1 MRKKESPQI
10 TPLMLISIILTTGIL
25 IAKMGYAYIDTIY
38 WLVAALLS
46 WGISFYLLKRSASAI
61 NIQCLSL
68 IFCIFSIGGTLT
80 SHQMDKKKQ
89 EKPQIITEEGL
100 SSFDKT
106 ILITQE
112 CRNTIQ
118 KHLRSLNIQ
127 EQDFAI
133 VSAMTLGDKTSLT
146 KETKDIYS
154 ISGASHILA
163 VSGLHI
169 GIIFQLFIL
178 LLGGRRRSIPTIML
192 SITAIWAYVIF
203 IGMPASAIRS
213 ATMISICCFAM
224 LSHRKALSVNNLAF
238 AYVIMLIYNP
248 LYLFD
253 ISFQMSFM
261 AVYSILLFYQP
272 LEGLCSTS
280 HFYTRWPWSM
290 LCISIAAQI
299 GTMPLII
306 YYFGRISCYA
316 LFTGFIAIPAA
327 TVILWLSA
335 AILLLTL
342 LTHIPLMSLLSE
354 PLLHFAASGLIS
366 ITQAT
371 NTALKLTTMLP
382 GASIDGI
389 KINIPQLCLIYF
401 CIIVGYI
408 FIRKTRYYSK
418 TSSIPFSVKSSSS
431 AFRPQGL

>member
-1 MRKKESPQI
+1 MRKKKSPQI
-10 TPLMLISIILTTGIL
+10 TPLMHISIILTIGIL
-25 IAKMGYAYIDTIY
+25 IAKMEYGDIDTIY

-46 WGISFYLLKRSASAI
+46 WGISFYLLKRSSSTI
-61 NIQCLSL
+61 NAQCLSL
-68 IFCIFSIGGTLT
+68 FICIFCMGGVLT
-80 SHQMDKKKQ
+80 SHQLDKKQ
-89 EKPQIITEEGL
+89 DKPQIITEENL

-106 ILITQE
+106 MLVTQE
-112 CRNTIQ
+112 YRNTIQ
-118 KHLRSLNIQ
+118 KQLRSLNIQ

-146 KETKDIYS
+146 KETKGIYS

-178 LLGGRRRSIPTIML
+178 LLGGRRRSIPTIIL

-224 LSHRKALSVNNLAF
+224 LSHRKALSINNLTF

-342 LTHIPLMSLLSE
+342 LTHIPLISLLTD
-354 PLLHFAASGLIS
+354 PLLHYAANGLIC

-431 AFRPQGL
+431 VFRPQGL

>member
-431 AFRPQGL
+431 AF

>member
-1 MRKKESPQI
+1 MRKKVSPQI
-10 TPLMLISIILTTGIL
+10 TPLMHISIILTFGIL
-25 IAKMGYAYIDTIY
+25 IAKMGYGYIDTIN

-46 WGISFYLLKRSASAI
+46 WGISFYLLKRSTSAI
-61 NIQCLSL
+61 NVQCLSL
-68 IFCIFSIGGTLT
+68 FICIFCMGGVLT
-80 SHQMDKKKQ
+80 SHQMDKKQ
-89 EKPQIITEEGL
+89 NKPQIITEENL

-106 ILITQE
+106 MLATQE

-178 LLGGRRRSIPTIML
+178 LLGGRRRSIPTIIL

-224 LSHRKALSVNNLAF
+224 LSHRKALSINNLAF

-342 LTHIPLMSLLSE
+342 LTHIPLMNLLSE

-431 AFRPQGL
+431 VL

>member
-10 TPLMLISIILTTGIL
+10 TPLMHISIFLTFGIL
-25 IAKMGYAYIDTIY
+25 IAKMGYGYIDTIY
-38 WLVAALLS
+38 WLVATLLS
-46 WGISFYLLKRSASAI
+46 WGISFYLLKCSASTI
-61 NIQCLSL
+61 NAQCLSL
-68 IFCIFSIGGTLT
+68 FFCIFCMGGALT
-80 SHQMDKKKQ
+80 SHQMDKKQ
-89 EKPQIITEEGL
+89 DKPQIITEENL

-106 ILITQE
+106 MLVTQE
-112 CRNTIQ
+112 YRNTIQ

-178 LLGGRRRSIPTIML
+178 LSGGRKRSIPTIIL

-213 ATMISICCFAM
+213 ATMISICCFAL
-224 LSHRKALSVNNLAF
+224 LSHRKALSINNLAF

-335 AILLLTL
+335 TILLLTL

-401 CIIVGYI
+401 CIIVGYL

-431 AFRPQGL
+431 AF

>member
-1 MRKKESPQI
+1 MRKKKSPQI
-10 TPLMLISIILTTGIL
+10 TPLMHISIILTIGIL
-25 IAKMGYAYIDTIY
+25 IATMEYGYIDTIY

-46 WGISFYLLKRSASAI
+46 WGISFYLLKRSSSTI
-61 NIQCLSL
+61 NAQCLSL
-68 IFCIFSIGGTLT
+68 FICIFCMGGVLT
-80 SHQMDKKKQ
+80 SHQLDKKQ
-89 EKPQIITEEGL
+89 DKPQIITEENL

-106 ILITQE
+106 MLVTQE
-112 CRNTIQ
+112 YRNTIQ
-118 KHLRSLNIQ
+118 KQLRSLNIQ

-146 KETKDIYS
+146 KETKGIYS

-178 LLGGRRRSIPTIML
+178 LLGGRRRSIPTIIL

-224 LSHRKALSVNNLAF
+224 LSHRKALSINNLAF

-342 LTHIPLMSLLSE
+342 LTHIPLISLLTD
-354 PLLHFAASGLIS
+354 PLLHYAANGLIC

-431 AFRPQGL
+431 VFRPQGL

>member
-1 MRKKESPQI
+1 
-10 TPLMLISIILTTGIL
+10 ML
-25 IAKMGYAYIDTIY
+25 
-38 WLVAALLS
+38 V
-46 WGISFYLLKRSASAI
+46 
-61 NIQCLSL
+61 
-68 IFCIFSIGGTLT
+68 
-80 SHQMDKKKQ
+80 
-89 EKPQIITEEGL
+89 
-100 SSFDKT
+100 
-106 ILITQE
+106 TQE

-118 KHLRSLNIQ
+118 KQLRSLNIQ

-178 LLGGRRRSIPTIML
+178 LLGGRRRSIPTIIL

-224 LSHRKALSVNNLAF
+224 LSHRKALSINNLAF

-272 LEGLCSTS
+272 LEDLCSTS

-354 PLLHFAASGLIS
+354 PLLHFAASGLMS

-431 AFRPQGL
+431 AFLPQGL

>member
-224 LSHRKALSVNNLAF
+224 LSHRKALSINNLAF

-354 PLLHFAASGLIS
+354 PLLHFATSGLIS

-408 FIRKTRYYSK
+408 IIRKTRYYSK

-431 AFRPQGL
+431 AF

>member
-10 TPLMLISIILTTGIL
+10 TPLMHISIFLTFGIL
-25 IAKMGYAYIDTIY
+25 IAKMGYGYIDTIF
-38 WLVAALLS
+38 WLVATLLS
-46 WGISFYLLKRSASAI
+46 WGISFYLLKRSSSTI
-61 NIQCLSL
+61 NVQCLSL
-68 IFCIFSIGGTLT
+68 IFCIFCMGGVLT
-80 SHQMDKKKQ
+80 FHQLDKKQ
-89 EKPQIITEEGL
+89 DKPQIITEENL

-106 ILITQE
+106 MLVTQE

-118 KHLRSLNIQ
+118 KQLRSLNIQ

-178 LLGGRRRSIPTIML
+178 LLGGRRRSIPTIIL

-224 LSHRKALSVNNLAF
+224 LSHRKALSINNLAF

-431 AFRPQGL
+431 AF

>member
-1 MRKKESPQI
+1 
-10 TPLMLISIILTTGIL
+10 
-25 IAKMGYAYIDTIY
+25 MGG
-38 WLVAALLS
+38 V
-46 WGISFYLLKRSASAI
+46 
-61 NIQCLSL
+61 
-68 IFCIFSIGGTLT
+68 LT
-80 SHQMDKKKQ
+80 SHQLDKKQ
-89 EKPQIITEEGL
+89 DKPQIITEENL

-106 ILITQE
+106 MLVTQE
-112 CRNTIQ
+112 YRNTIQ
-118 KHLRSLNIQ
+118 KQLRSLNIQ

-146 KETKDIYS
+146 KETKGIYS

-178 LLGGRRRSIPTIML
+178 LLGGRRRSIPTIIL

-213 ATMISICCFAM
+213 ATMISIFCFAM
-224 LSHRKALSVNNLAF
+224 LSHRKALSINNLTF

-316 LFTGFIAIPAA
+316 LFTGFIAIPTA

-342 LTHIPLMSLLSE
+342 LTHIPLISLLTD
-354 PLLHFAASGLIS
+354 PLLHYAANGLIC

-431 AFRPQGL
+431 VFRPQGL

>member
-1 MRKKESPQI
+1 MRKKKSTQL
-10 TPLMLISIILTTGIL
+10 TPLMHISIFLTIGIL
-25 IAKMGYAYIDTIY
+25 IAKMGYGYIDTIY

-46 WGISFYLLKRSASAI
+46 WGISFYLLKCSASTI
-61 NIQCLSL
+61 NAQCLSL
-68 IFCIFSIGGTLT
+68 IFCVFCMGGVLT
-80 SHQMDKKKQ
+80 SHQMDKKQ
-89 EKPQIITEEGL
+89 DKPQIITEENL

-106 ILITQE
+106 MLVTQE
-112 CRNTIQ
+112 YRNTIQ

-178 LLGGRRRSIPTIML
+178 LLGGRRRSIPTIIL

-224 LSHRKALSVNNLAF
+224 LSHRKALSINNLAF

-342 LTHIPLMSLLSE
+342 LTHIPLMNLLSE

-431 AFRPQGL
+431 AFWPQGL

>member
-224 LSHRKALSVNNLAF
+224 LSHRKALSINNLAF

-431 AFRPQGL
+431 AF

>member
-224 LSHRKALSVNNLAF
+224 LSHRKALSINNLAF

-354 PLLHFAASGLIS
+354 PLLHFATSGLIS

-431 AFRPQGL
+431 AF

>member
-1 MRKKESPQI
+1 MGNFILSSQTLFIDNKRPMPFPVYLHILYGRSP
-10 TPLMLISIILTTGIL
+10 
-25 IAKMGYAYIDTIY
+25 D
-38 WLVAALLS
+38 
-46 WGISFYLLKRSASAI
+46 
-61 NIQCLSL
+61 
-68 IFCIFSIGGTLT
+68 FSPAG
-80 SHQMDKKKQ
+80 QKQ
-89 EKPQIITEEGL
+89 DKPQIITEENL

-106 ILITQE
+106 MLVTQE
-112 CRNTIQ
+112 YRNTIQ
-118 KHLRSLNIQ
+118 KQLRSLNIQ

-178 LLGGRRRSIPTIML
+178 LLGGRRRSIPTIIL

-224 LSHRKALSVNNLAF
+224 LSHRKALSINNLTF

-342 LTHIPLMSLLSE
+342 LTHIPLISLLTD
-354 PLLHFAASGLIS
+354 PLLHYAANGLIC

-431 AFRPQGL
+431 VFRPQGL

>member
-1 MRKKESPQI
+1 MRKKKSPQI
-10 TPLMLISIILTTGIL
+10 TPLMHISIFLTFGIL
-25 IAKMGYAYIDTIY
+25 IAKMGYGYIDTIY
-38 WLVAALLS
+38 WLVATLFS
-46 WGISFYLLKRSASAI
+46 WGISFYLLKRSSSTI
-61 NIQCLSL
+61 NIQCLSQ
-68 IFCIFSIGGTLT
+68 IFCIFCMGGVLT
-80 SHQMDKKKQ
+80 SHQLDKIQ
-89 EKPQIITEEGL
+89 DKPQIITEENL

-106 ILITQE
+106 MLVTQE

-118 KHLRSLNIQ
+118 EQLRSLNIQ

-154 ISGASHILA
+154 ISGAGHILA

-178 LLGGRRRSIPTIML
+178 LLGGRRRSIPTIIL

-224 LSHRKALSVNNLAF
+224 LSHRKALSINNLAF

-327 TVILWLSA
+327 AVILWLSA

-408 FIRKTRYYSK
+408 FIRKTRIIQK
-418 TSSIPFSVKSSSS
+418 PRR
-431 AFRPQGL
+431 FRFL

>member
-10 TPLMLISIILTTGIL
+10 TPLMHISIFLTFGIL
-25 IAKMGYAYIDTIY
+25 IAKMGYGDIDTIY

-46 WGISFYLLKRSASAI
+46 WGISFYLLKCSASTI
-61 NIQCLSL
+61 NAQCLSL
-68 IFCIFSIGGTLT
+68 FFCVFCMGGVLT
-80 SHQMDKKKQ
+80 SHQMDKKQ
-89 EKPQIITEEGL
+89 DKPQIITEENL

-106 ILITQE
+106 MLVTQE

-178 LLGGRRRSIPTIML
+178 LLGGRRRSIPTIIL

-224 LSHRKALSVNNLAF
+224 LSHRKALSINNLAF

-299 GTMPLII
+299 GTMPLIT

-401 CIIVGYI
+401 CIIVGYL
-408 FIRKTRYYSK
+408 FIRKTRFYSK

-431 AFRPQGL
+431 VL

>member
-224 LSHRKALSVNNLAF
+224 LSHRKALSINNLAF

-327 TVILWLSA
+327 TVVLWLSA

-366 ITQAT
+366 ITQAM

-431 AFRPQGL
+431 AF

>member
-1 MRKKESPQI
+1 MRKKKSPQI
-10 TPLMLISIILTTGIL
+10 TPLMHISIILTIGIL
-25 IAKMGYAYIDTIY
+25 IAKMGYGYIDTIY
-38 WLVAALLS
+38 WLVAVLLS
-46 WGISFYLLKRSASAI
+46 WGISFYLLKRSSSTI
-61 NIQCLSL
+61 NAQCLSL
-68 IFCIFSIGGTLT
+68 FICIFCMGGVLT
-80 SHQMDKKKQ
+80 SHQLDKKQ
-89 EKPQIITEEGL
+89 DKPQIITEENL

-106 ILITQE
+106 MLVTQE

-118 KHLRSLNIQ
+118 KQLRSLNIQ

-178 LLGGRRRSIPTIML
+178 LLGGRRRSIPTIIL

-224 LSHRKALSVNNLAF
+224 LSHRKALSINNLAF

-280 HFYTRWPWSM
+280 HFYTQWPWSM

-354 PLLHFAASGLIS
+354 PLLHYAANGLIS

-401 CIIVGYI
+401 CIIVEYI

>member
-80 SHQMDKKKQ
+80 SHQLDKKQ
-89 EKPQIITEEGL
+89 DKPQIITEENL

-106 ILITQE
+106 MLVTQE

-118 KHLRSLNIQ
+118 KQLRSLNIQ

-178 LLGGRRRSIPTIML
+178 LLGGRRRSIPTIIL

-224 LSHRKALSVNNLAF
+224 LSHRKALSINNLAF

-261 AVYSILLFYQP
+261 AVYSILLFYQA

-431 AFRPQGL
+431 VF

>member
-68 IFCIFSIGGTLT
+68 IFCIFCIGGTLT

-154 ISGASHILA
+154 ISGACHILA

-431 AFRPQGL
+431 AF

>member
-1 MRKKESPQI
+1 MRKKVSPQI
-10 TPLMLISIILTTGIL
+10 TPLMHISIFLTFGIL
-25 IAKMGYAYIDTIY
+25 IAKMGYGYIDTIY

-46 WGISFYLLKRSASAI
+46 WGISFYLLKRSSSTI
-61 NIQCLSL
+61 NVQCLSL
-68 IFCIFSIGGTLT
+68 IFCIFCMGGVLT
-80 SHQMDKKKQ
+80 SHQLDKKQ
-89 EKPQIITEEGL
+89 DKPQIITEENL

-106 ILITQE
+106 MLVTQE

-118 KHLRSLNIQ
+118 KQLRSLNIQ
-127 EQDFAI
+127 EQNFAI
-133 VSAMTLGDKTSLT
+133 VSAMTLGDK
-146 KETKDIYS
+146 
-154 ISGASHILA
+154 ILA

-178 LLGGRRRSIPTIML
+178 LLGGRRRSSPTIIL

-224 LSHRKALSVNNLAF
+224 LSHRKALSINNLAF

-290 LCISIAAQI
+290 LCISIATQI

-316 LFTGFIAIPAA
+316 LFTSFIAIPAA

-401 CIIVGYI
+401 CIILGYI
-408 FIRKTRYYSK
+408 IITKTRYYSK

-431 AFRPQGL
+431 AF

>member
-10 TPLMLISIILTTGIL
+10 TPLMHISIFLTFGIL
-25 IAKMGYAYIDTIY
+25 IAKMGYGYIDTIY
-38 WLVAALLS
+38 WLVAVLLS
-46 WGISFYLLKRSASAI
+46 WGISFYLLKCSASTI
-61 NIQCLSL
+61 NVQCLSL
-68 IFCIFSIGGTLT
+68 IFCVFCMGGVLT
-80 SHQMDKKKQ
+80 SHQMDKKQ
-89 EKPQIITEEGL
+89 DKPQIITEENL

-106 ILITQE
+106 MLVTQE
-112 CRNTIQ
+112 YRNTIQ

-178 LLGGRRRSIPTIML
+178 LLGGRRRSIPTIIL

-224 LSHRKALSVNNLAF
+224 LSHRKALSINNLAF

-299 GTMPLII
+299 GTMPLIT

-431 AFRPQGL
+431 VL

>member
-10 TPLMLISIILTTGIL
+10 TPLMHISIFLTFGIL
-25 IAKMGYAYIDTIY
+25 IAKMGYGYIDTIY
-38 WLVAALLS
+38 WLVATLLS
-46 WGISFYLLKRSASAI
+46 WGISFYLLKRSASTI
-61 NIQCLSL
+61 NAQCLSL
-68 IFCIFSIGGTLT
+68 IFCVFYMGGVLT
-80 SHQMDKKKQ
+80 SHEMDKQQ
-89 EKPQIITEEGL
+89 EKPQIITEENL

-106 ILITQE
+106 MLVTQE

-178 LLGGRRRSIPTIML
+178 LLGGRRRSIPTIIL

-224 LSHRKALSVNNLAF
+224 LSHRKALSINNLAF

-316 LFTGFIAIPAA
+316 LFTSFIAIPAA

-431 AFRPQGL
+431 AF

>member
-1 MRKKESPQI
+1 MRKKKSPQI
-10 TPLMLISIILTTGIL
+10 TPLMHISIILTIGIL
-25 IAKMGYAYIDTIY
+25 IAKMGYGYIDTIY

-46 WGISFYLLKRSASAI
+46 WGISFYLLKRSSSTI
-61 NIQCLSL
+61 NAQCLSL
-68 IFCIFSIGGTLT
+68 FICIFCMGGVLT
-80 SHQMDKKKQ
+80 SHQLDKKQ
-89 EKPQIITEEGL
+89 DKPQIITEENL

-106 ILITQE
+106 MLVTQE

-118 KHLRSLNIQ
+118 KQLRSLNIQ

-178 LLGGRRRSIPTIML
+178 LLGGRRRSIPTIIL

-224 LSHRKALSVNNLAF
+224 LSHRKALSINNLAF

-280 HFYTRWPWSM
+280 HFYTRWSWSM

-299 GTMPLII
+299 DTMPLII
-306 YYFGRISCYA
+306 YYFGRIS
-316 LFTGFIAIPAA
+316 
-327 TVILWLSA
+327 VILWLSA

>member
-1 MRKKESPQI
+1 MRKKVSPQI
-10 TPLMLISIILTTGIL
+10 TPLMHISIFLTFGIL
-25 IAKMGYAYIDTIY
+25 IAKMGYGYIDTIY
-38 WLVAALLS
+38 WLVAVLLS
-46 WGISFYLLKRSASAI
+46 WGISFYLLKCSASTI
-61 NIQCLSL
+61 NVQCLSL
-68 IFCIFSIGGTLT
+68 IFCVFCMGGVLT
-80 SHQMDKKKQ
+80 SHQMDKKQ
-89 EKPQIITEEGL
+89 DKPQIITEENL

-106 ILITQE
+106 MLVTQE
-112 CRNTIQ
+112 YRNTIQ

-178 LLGGRRRSIPTIML
+178 LLGGRRRSIPTIIL

-224 LSHRKALSVNNLAF
+224 LSHRKALSINNLAF

-299 GTMPLII
+299 GTMPLIT

-401 CIIVGYI
+401 CIIVGYL

-431 AFRPQGL
+431 VL

>member
-10 TPLMLISIILTTGIL
+10 TPLMHISIFLTFGIL
-25 IAKMGYAYIDTIY
+25 IAKMGYGYIDTIY

-46 WGISFYLLKRSASAI
+46 WGISFYLLKRSSSTI
-61 NIQCLSL
+61 NAQCLSL
-68 IFCIFSIGGTLT
+68 IFCIFCMGGVLT
-80 SHQMDKKKQ
+80 SHQLDKKQ
-89 EKPQIITEEGL
+89 DKPQIITEENL

-106 ILITQE
+106 MLVTQE

-118 KHLRSLNIQ
+118 KQLRSLNIQ

-178 LLGGRRRSIPTIML
+178 LLGGRRRRIPTIIL

-224 LSHRKALSVNNLAF
+224 LSHRKALSINNLAF

-272 LEGLCSTS
+272 LEDLCSTS
-280 HFYTRWPWSM
+280 HFYTRWALEYALHFHSRPNRHHATHHLLFWSHLM
-290 LCISIAAQI
+290 LCTFHRFHSHPCSHSN
-299 GTMPLII
+299 PLVICR
-306 YYFGRISCYA
+306 YSPAYTSYPYTPDE
-316 LFTGFIAIPAA
+316 FTFRA
-327 TVILWLSA
+327 TS
-335 AILLLTL
+335 TL
-342 LTHIPLMSLLSE
+342 CSKWTHQYHSSNE
-354 PLLHFAASGLIS
+354 Y
-366 ITQAT
+366 
-371 NTALKLTTMLP
+371 
-382 GASIDGI
+382 GI
-389 KINIPQLCLIYF
+389 KTHNHAA
-401 CIIVGYI
+401 
-408 FIRKTRYYSK
+408 RSK
-418 TSSIPFSVKSSSS
+418 H
-431 AFRPQGL
+431 

>member
-224 LSHRKALSVNNLAF
+224 LSHRKALSINNLAF

-327 TVILWLSA
+327 TVVLWLSA

-431 AFRPQGL
+431 AF

>member
-1 MRKKESPQI
+1 
-10 TPLMLISIILTTGIL
+10 ML
-25 IAKMGYAYIDTIY
+25 
-38 WLVAALLS
+38 V
-46 WGISFYLLKRSASAI
+46 
-61 NIQCLSL
+61 
-68 IFCIFSIGGTLT
+68 
-80 SHQMDKKKQ
+80 
-89 EKPQIITEEGL
+89 
-100 SSFDKT
+100 
-106 ILITQE
+106 TQE

-118 KHLRSLNIQ
+118 KQLRSLNIQ

-154 ISGASHILA
+154 ISGTSHILA

-178 LLGGRRRSIPTIML
+178 LLGGRRRCIPTIIL

-224 LSHRKALSVNNLAF
+224 LSHRKVLSINNLAF

-272 LEGLCSTS
+272 LEGLCCTS

-354 PLLHFAASGLIS
+354 PLLHFATSGLIS

-431 AFRPQGL
+431 AF